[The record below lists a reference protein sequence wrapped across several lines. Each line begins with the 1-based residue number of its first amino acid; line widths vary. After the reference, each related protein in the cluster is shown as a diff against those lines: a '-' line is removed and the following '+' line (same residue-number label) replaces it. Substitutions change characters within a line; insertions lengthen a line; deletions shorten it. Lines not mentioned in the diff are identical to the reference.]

1 MVAEPCPRCAELE
14 VAVKEIKA
22 LIPWARTPGYP
33 DVPVSQARY
42 DDLTARLASAEG
54 ERDSH
59 WTELV
64 RINVERN
71 AFRDERDTL
80 KAERDELIFQMDMC
94 DQQNKDLKSAV
105 EQAREFQIALEKIK
119 TIYKTRRIDREI
131 MEIVHTALR
140 VAALTSPSGG
150 AK

>member
-42 DDLTARLASAEG
+42 DDLTARLAAA
-54 ERDSH
+54 
-59 WTELV
+59 
-64 RINVERN
+64 ERN